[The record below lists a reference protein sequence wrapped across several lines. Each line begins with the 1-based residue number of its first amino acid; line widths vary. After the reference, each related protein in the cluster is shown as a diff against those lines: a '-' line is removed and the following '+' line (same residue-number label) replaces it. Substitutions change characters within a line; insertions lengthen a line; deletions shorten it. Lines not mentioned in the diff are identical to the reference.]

1 MSPSRAA
8 GHTAQ
13 PPDFSPRDFRAA
25 LGMFATGVTIV
36 TARND
41 DGEPVGLTASS
52 FNSVSLDPPL
62 VLWSLSQAA
71 GSMAV
76 FANGRHYA
84 IHVLSASQKA
94 LAERFAARGVDRW
107 AGLPFADGVGGAPLL
122 EGCVATFEC
131 FNRSQYTEGDHV
143 IFVGEVERCR
153 CDPAGSPLLYHGGR
167 FYTEHP
173 LQASSADPSAPQPP
187 DGRFVGSYLGYL
199 LGQASHAVYRDF
211 ENAIAA
217 QGLTHIAWRVLAVLH
232 DAALAPG
239 NTGIPIGQL
248 AHDVLA
254 KQPTVTKLVQ
264 RMADD
269 GLVALLADPADQ
281 RRTLVVAT
289 SEGRRIAAALIEQAR
304 AQETTLLSRWSAHEA
319 DTLKRH
325 LQRLVNSEP
334 PRSAAARVAAPARG
348 RDPMPPGSGG

>member
-8 GHTAQ
+8 GQSAQ

-36 TARND
+36 TARNEN
-41 DGEPVGLTASS
+41 GEPVGLTASS

-62 VLWSLSQAA
+62 VLWSLGKAA

-84 IHVLSASQKA
+84 INVLAADQQA
-94 LAERFAARGVDRW
+94 LAERFAARGIDRW
-107 AGLPFADGVGGAPLL
+107 AGLAFTEGAGGAPLL
-122 EGCVATFEC
+122 DGCVATFEC

-143 IFVGEVERCR
+143 IFVGEVERCSR
-153 CDPAGSPLLYHGGR
+153 RPSASPLLFHGGR

-173 LQASSADPSAPQPP
+173 LQAAPADPSAPQAP

-199 LGQASHAVYRDF
+199 LGQASHTVYRDF

-232 DAALAPG
+232 DAALTPDAAGLQGGLPL
-239 NTGIPIGQL
+239 GQL
-248 AHDVLA
+248 ARDVLA

-264 RMADD
+264 RMNED
-269 GLVALLADPADQ
+269 GLVELLADPADQ
-281 RRTLVVAT
+281 RRTLVAAT
-289 SEGRRIAAALIEQAR
+289 AHGQRIAAALIAQAR
-304 AQETTLLSRWSAHEA
+304 AQETTLLSRWTPGEA
-319 DTLKRH
+319 DALKRH
-325 LQRLVNSEP
+325 LQKL
-334 PRSAAARVAAPARG
+334 A
-348 RDPMPPGSGG
+348 SGQ